1 MLDYF
6 PVRSVHF
13 SQPRN
18 GAFMLRHVFLIWAK
32 LNIWVALWVY
42 RAFRVWFV
50 FFFSFRFFCFFLLLL
65 RRCCCT
71 IIATVLCF
79 VIFEVHQKRYSQY
92 MRLYCDALFGL
103 ASIQNVLFWGLSH
116 LAVYTLRHTQAHI
129 FERKMKKKK
138 NERQVHPLSSWSN
151 NNVNKT
157 TWRQRPRQPN
167 VYYK

>member
-50 FFFSFRFFCFFLLLL
+50 FFFSFRFFYFLAAVASLLLHNN
-65 RRCCCT
+65 RN
-71 IIATVLCF
+71 CF
-79 VIFEVHQKRYSQY
+79 VFRHFRGASET
-92 MRLYCDALFGL
+92 LF
-103 ASIQNVLFWGLSH
+103 SIHATILWCPFWFGIDPKCAVLRPLSSCSLH
-116 LAVYTLRHTQAHI
+116 AETHTSTY
-129 FERKMKKKK
+129 FRKKNEEKK